1 MISAH
6 NTYIF
11 YHLHRQRAA
20 KMIRVMLCSVIF
32 LISLGQA
39 TIVPLPSSNGPC
51 DVTLHASELVDT
63 SRTDPYDPK
72 GGKRSIMITTFTPF
86 NCGDVLSTSYIPNA
100 TARYEDKSFQSFGLP
115 PGTFES
121 LRIQTQTQ
129 QQPRPFSLQ
138 GDYPVVLFS
147 PALATSRLMY
157 TLLLQNIA
165 SNGFAVVSVDHPYDA
180 DIVEYPDGRTV
191 LGILANISTA
201 EFVPALDVRVKD
213 MIFVLDQMNEE
224 KVIRDIFP
232 SSQKNLHLLSLDRVT
247 ILGHSLGGATA
258 AQTILVD
265 DRFVGGINLDGTLW
279 GSVVDKGLSRP
290 FLLFGHT
297 NHTQATEP
305 SWATFWS
312 HSRGWKL
319 ELQLAQSEH
328 YTFSDFPVLVDA
340 LSVSDEVKQIIQ
352 ADRIGTIGGLRAK
365 DVITSYAVAALQYFV
380 YGRTSDLL
388 SGPSVAYPDVTFVSR

>member
-1 MISAH
+1 MVGAI
-6 NTYIF
+6 
-11 YHLHRQRAA
+11 LW
-20 KMIRVMLCSVIF
+20 SVNVF
-32 LISLGQA
+32 LISLGQTA
-39 TIVPLPSSNGPC
+39 FVPLPSSTGPC
-51 DVTLHASELVDT
+51 DVTFHASELADI

-72 GGKRSIMITTFTPF
+72 GGKRSIMVTTFTPV
-86 NCGDVLSTSYIPNA
+86 NCGSVPSTSYIPNA
-100 TARYEDKSFQSFGLP
+100 AARYEDVYFQSFGLP

-129 QQPRPFSLQ
+129 QPPPTFSHH

-157 TLLLQNIA
+157 TLLLRDIA

-191 LGILANISTA
+191 LGRLANIST
-201 EFVPALDVRVKD
+201 ETEWVSALNVRVKD
-213 MIFVLDQMNEE
+213 MVFLLDQMHDE

-232 SSQKNLHLLSLDRVT
+232 SSQGNVRLLSLDRVT

-258 AQTILVD
+258 AQTMLAD
-265 DRFVGGINLDGTLW
+265 NRFVGGINLDGKLW
-279 GSVVDKGLSRP
+279 GPVVDKGLSSP

-312 HSRGWKL
+312 HLRGWKL
-319 ELQLAQSEH
+319 ELQLAQSKH

-340 LSVSDEVKQIIQ
+340 LSVSDEVRQIIQ
-352 ADRIGTIGGLRAK
+352 ANLTGTIGGLRSK
-365 DVITSYAVAALQYFV
+365 DVIASYTIAALQYFV
-380 YGRTSDLL
+380 YGHTSDLL
-388 SGPSVAYPDVTFVSR
+388 SSASVAYPDVTFVSF